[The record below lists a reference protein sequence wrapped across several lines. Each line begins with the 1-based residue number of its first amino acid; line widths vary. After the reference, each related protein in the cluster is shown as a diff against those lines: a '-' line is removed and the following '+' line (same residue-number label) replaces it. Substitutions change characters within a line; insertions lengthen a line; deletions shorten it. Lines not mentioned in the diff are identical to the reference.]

1 MFSAFKM
8 KPCVENL
15 KLMGSL
21 FYVVTISII
30 ESVVIIFDFGLK
42 VFYPQKNKTTSNL
55 VASFKLESKN
65 KIQMS

>member
-1 MFSAFKM
+1 MFSTFKM

-30 ESVVIIFDFGLK
+30 ESLK